1 MKKSLTIYGALIFLV
16 SVGIFSVVSDS
27 SAGRRFN
34 SEDIQ
39 KQMES
44 AGVDPDEI
52 RKELESGSSTGGSQ
66 TRQERLE
73 ELRNQSG
80 GETGGSYIKNASD
93 VKIPANTQIM
103 AKLDNTL
110 DSSDIGEGEQ
120 FSARLQGDLVV
131 DRVLLSS
138 SGSKV
143 YGTIVTSTRGRNVA
157 DTSVLEFKL
166 VGILIDN
173 QMRSIESSRIKV
185 ESEKSGRLQASASI
199 DADTVVN
206 FKIGEEGSNVD
217 GVETISGPDKKATDR
232 VEERQSSRRHRRD

>member
-1 MKKSLTIYGALIFLV
+1 MKKCLAIYGTLICV
-16 SVGIFSVVSDS
+16 MSVGLLSVSSDTW
-27 SAGRRFN
+27 AGRRF
-34 SEDIQ
+34 SQEDIQ

-52 RKELESGSSTGGSQ
+52 RNELESSSSTGGSQ

-73 ELRNQSG
+73 EMRNQNG
-80 GETGGSYIKNASD
+80 GTTGGSSMKNVSD
-93 VKIPANTQIM
+93 VKIPANTQVM
-103 AKLDNTL
+103 AKLDKTL
-110 DSSDIGEGEQ
+110 DSSDVGEGEQ
-120 FSARLQGDLVV
+120 FSGRLQGDLVV

-206 FKIGEEGSNVD
+206 FKIGEQGSNVD
-217 GVETISGPDKKATDR
+217 GVEIISGPDKKATDR